1 LKSSAPDRLS
11 SLEKALIFELTGDLE
26 IIPEPFFPLADR
38 LAVTQR
44 KVLALARRLKKEGTI
59 RRFGATLR
67 HRNSGFEANA
77 MAVWQVPSDRLEE
90 VGRAMAAFRE
100 VTHCYQRR
108 PQADWPY
115 NLYTM
120 IHGPTEDHCRQV
132 ARKIAQAVGMEQYR
146 LLFSLRELKKTTMR
160 YFFHGEPNP

>member
-1 LKSSAPDRLS
+1 MKKPAGDPLS
-11 SLEKALIFELTGDLE
+11 PLEKALIGELTGDLE
-26 IIPEPFFPLADR
+26 IIPEPFFPPADR
-38 LAVTQR
+38 LGASQR
-44 KVLALARRLKKEGTI
+44 KVLGLTRRLKKEGTI

-77 MAVWQVPSDRLEE
+77 MAVWRVPAARIEE
-90 VGRAMAAFRE
+90 VGRTMASFRE

-108 PQADWPY
+108 PLAGWPF

-120 IHGPTEDHCRQV
+120 IHGPTEEHCRQM
-132 ARKIAQAVGMEQYR
+132 ARRIAETVGVRQYR

-160 YFFHGEPNP
+160 YFFDG

>member
-1 LKSSAPDRLS
+1 MSA
-11 SLEKALIFELTGDLE
+11 LEKALIGELTGDLE

-38 LAVTQR
+38 LGVTQR
-44 KVLALARRLKKEGTI
+44 KVLGLTRRLKKEGTI

-77 MAVWQVPSDRLEE
+77 MAVWRVPAARVEE
-90 VGRAMAAFRE
+90 VGRAIAAFRE

-108 PQADWPY
+108 SQPDWPY

-120 IHGPTEDHCRQV
+120 IHGPTVTHCRQV
-132 ARKIAQAVGMEQYR
+132 AREIARTVGVRQYR

-160 YFFHGEPNP
+160 YFFDG